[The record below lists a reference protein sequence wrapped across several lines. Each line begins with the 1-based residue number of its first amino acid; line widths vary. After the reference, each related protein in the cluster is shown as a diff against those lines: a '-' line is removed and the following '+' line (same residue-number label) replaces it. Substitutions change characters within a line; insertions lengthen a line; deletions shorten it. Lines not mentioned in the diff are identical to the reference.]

1 MKENNEGIRKTVYI
15 SEELVKRAEIL
26 YGEAEVNSFSGFV
39 SKAIDAYI
47 SKLVADKYG
56 SALGEEIRKAIR
68 NELGVINSR
77 LSKGLYR
84 YAIEI
89 DILAQLLAA
98 ACEYTPEELRRIRV
112 EANKQIAKMRGSID
126 LNAIFCSEEEQY
138 DYE

>member
-1 MKENNEGIRKTVYI
+1 MKENYEGIRKTVYI
-15 SEELVKRAEIL
+15 SEDFVKRAEIL

-56 SALGEEIRKAIR
+56 SALGEEIKKAIR
-68 NELGVINSR
+68 NELGVINTR

-89 DILAQLLAA
+89 DILAQLLADV
-98 ACEYTPEELRRIRV
+98 CEYTPEEFRRIRV

-126 LNAIFCSEEEQY
+126 LNAIFCAEDEEY

>member
-1 MKENNEGIRKTVYI
+1 MKENYEAIRKTVYI
-15 SEELVKRAEIL
+15 SDELVKRAEIL

-89 DILAQLLAA
+89 DILAQLLAD
-98 ACEYTPEELRRIRV
+98 ACEYTPEEFRRIRV

-126 LNAIFCSEEEQY
+126 LNAIFCSEEEEH

>member
-1 MKENNEGIRKTVYI
+1 MKENYEGIRKTVYI

-26 YGEAEVNSFSGFV
+26 YGEADVNSFSGFV

-89 DILAQLLAA
+89 DILAQLLAD
-98 ACEYTPEELRRIRV
+98 ACEYTPEEFRRIRV

-126 LNAIFCSEEEQY
+126 LNAIFCSEEEEY

>member
-39 SKAIDAYI
+39 SKAVDAYI

-56 SALGEEIRKAIR
+56 SALSEEIRKAIR

-89 DILAQLLAA
+89 DILAQLLAD

-126 LNAIFCSEEEQY
+126 LNAIFCNGEEEY

>member
-1 MKENNEGIRKTVYI
+1 MKENYEGIRKTVYI

-89 DILAQLLAA
+89 DILAQLLAD
-98 ACEYTPEELRRIRV
+98 ACEYTPEEFRRIRV

-126 LNAIFCSEEEQY
+126 LNAIFCSEEEEY